1 LLVNA
6 TTYLPVRLSWSAGN
20 GSRRTT
26 VRTDLQWLPPT
37 PAHLAKLTI
46 PIPPGFHRIGIG
58 R

>member
-1 LLVNA
+1 MNA